1 MQVGV
6 IKEIKD
12 QEHRVALTPAGAK
25 ALHQAGHTVLVQA
38 GAGLGSGFSD
48 SQYRAAG
55 AHLVTVEQA
64 WNADLVL
71 KVKEPLA
78 SEYHYLQAQILLTY
92 FHLAGAPTTLTETL
106 LRQQTP
112 P

>member
-12 QEHRVALTPAGAK
+12 KEHRVALTPAGAR

-48 SQYRAAG
+48 PYLDGER
-55 AHLVTVEQA
+55 
-64 WNADLVL
+64 VL
-71 KVKEPLA
+71 
-78 SEYHYLQAQILLTY
+78 SRWRRCGMRTWC
-92 FHLAGAPTTLTETL
+92 
-106 LRQQTP
+106 
-112 P
+112 